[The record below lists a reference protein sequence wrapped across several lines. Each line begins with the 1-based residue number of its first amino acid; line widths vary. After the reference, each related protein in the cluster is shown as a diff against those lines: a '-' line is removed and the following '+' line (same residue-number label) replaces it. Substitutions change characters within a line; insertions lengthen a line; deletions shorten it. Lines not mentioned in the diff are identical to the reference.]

1 MKHKTM
7 ARSLLL
13 SLALA
18 AGTTAFAQISFNIVV
33 APPAPMYEVV
43 PMMQPGYVW
52 APGYWAWNNDRHVWV
67 RGRTMIQRDGYRWVP
82 DRWVQQS
89 GSYVRKPGRWEP
101 FGGLRTGSSLEEKPV
116 KYQKMKKPKHDNG
129 RRNHGN
135 SGKGN

>member
-1 MKHKTM
+1 MKHKTL
-7 ARSLLL
+7 ARSLVL

-33 APPAPMYEVV
+33 APPAPLYEAA

-67 RGRTMIQRDGYRWVP
+67 RGRTIVQRDGYLWAP
-82 DRWVQQS
+82 DRWVQQG
-89 GSYVRKPGRWEP
+89 GSYVRQPGRWE
-101 FGGLRTGSSLEEKPV
+101 RSLEAKPV
-116 KYQKMKKPKHDNG
+116 KMKKPKHNNG
-129 RRNHGN
+129 QRNHGN

>member
-1 MKHKTM
+1 MKHTNM
-7 ARSLLL
+7 VRSLVL

-33 APPAPMYEVV
+33 APPAPLYEAA

-67 RGRTMIQRDGYRWVP
+67 RGRTIQQRDGYLWTP
-82 DRWVQQS
+82 DRWVQQG
-89 GSYVRKPGRWEP
+89 GSYVRQPGRWE
-101 FGGLRTGSSLEEKPV
+101 RSLEAKPV
-116 KYQKMKKPKHDNG
+116 KMKKLKHDNG